1 MFPKSILFTTISL
14 FLIAIIAISL
24 AFFSLY
30 TVQEKSDTRLIK
42 ERYSVV
48 AQATLWQMKI
58 NPDPATLKKGW
69 QQFDFEWITNAK
81 LFQLVTQQKKNVW
94 AEKYTSGRAVVYR
107 YAGRVY
113 LYLESEGIGLLL
125 YDKRYV
131 LNSFEF
137 LLLFYILTVLVLS
150 IILAVIIKKLQPLNL
165 LKRRLRS
172 FADGDMQ
179 SRFEVLHQGEIGAV
193 EESFN
198 YAADRIRGLIESRM
212 LFMRNIMH
220 ELKTPITK
228 GMIATHMLESQ
239 KDQDRLS
246 SVFERLDHLL
256 HEFSAIERVVSGE
269 KQMDT
274 EEIYISEVLDLALEY
289 LMIKDEEIMIDLE
302 DSKIYADK
310 ELLATALKNLID
322 NGLKYG
328 SDHRV
333 KITITKYIISV
344 QSSGDKLEHAL
355 DYYTQSFVKYHST
368 GLGLGLYIVD
378 NVVKLH
384 GFRFDYMFDQ
394 GRNKFII
401 TIA

>member
-1 MFPKSILFTTISL
+1 
-14 FLIAIIAISL
+14 
-24 AFFSLY
+24 
-30 TVQEKSDTRLIK
+30 
-42 ERYSVV
+42 
-48 AQATLWQMKI
+48 MKI